1 MTTEYQNFDLSSLMN
16 QKMDSG
22 IFSKTLFKTG
32 DANITFMEMA
42 SGEELTEHTSRYAA
56 TLHFISGSGTMKLG
70 EDTLEVKTNQIVHM
84 PPELSHS
91 LVADENLRFL
101 IYMHK
106 A

>member
-1 MTTEYQNFDLSSLMN
+1 MTPEYQNFDLSSLLQ

-22 IFSKTLFKTG
+22 IFSKTLFKT
-32 DANITFMEMA
+32 DNANITFMEMA
-42 SGEELTEHTSRYAA
+42 PGEELTEHTSRFAA

-70 EDTLEVKTNQIVHM
+70 DDTLEVGTNQIVHM
-84 PPELSHS
+84 PPELRHS
-91 LVADENLRFL
+91 LVANENLRFL